1 MSEEGMEKIFFP
13 YLSGVGLKD
22 YCIEMET
29 PRFGD

>member
-1 MSEEGMEKIFFP
+1 MEKIFFP

-22 YCIEMET
+22 YISVCIEMET